1 MLDVRKYQIAASIAE
16 ERSEMLRA
24 MQEQQTSLLA
34 DRTTKLDRAAEE
46 TNELY
51 TYLDTQMLASARER
65 QGYEAQLRQAERRR
79 KEELADLTTRMELQQ
94 ATASEMIRA
103 LRVELKERSDEVEA
117 LHEHQLKGPERDAE
131 IARLKEKLTREEQA
145 IQEERS
151 SMHLKEFK
159 LRKDLN
165 QEMYARIHQAKANFL
180 DITGS
185 MLDSTVH
192 RTLLQNQHMQEL
204 TLTLTLTLTPTPTLN
219 LTLTLTLSTCRR
231 TWRSCR
237 SASSRRSGRTR
248 GCSRSARRSSSSC
261 ACSRR
266 WGNSTRSARSR
277 AGGWA
282 STRRRRARWVRR
294 RRRSSRRSCARRPAV
309 RVRVR

>member
-1 MLDVRKYQIAASIAE
+1 MAPKKKGGSPKKKAAVPQTPEMLDVRKYQIAASIAD
-16 ERSEMLRA
+16 ERSEMLRS
-24 MQEQQTSLLA
+24 MQEQQTRLLA

-131 IARLKEKLTREEQA
+131 IARLKEKLAREEQA

-159 LRKDLN
+159 LRRDLN
-165 QEMYARIHQAKANFL
+165 QEVYARIHQAKANFL

-192 RTLLQNQHMQEL
+192 RTLLQNQHMQEDVAL
-204 TLTLTLTLTPTPTLN
+204 MSQRVEQTVGQNKELLAQRKALQLELRVQQEMGQQHAQRA
-219 LTLTLTLSTCRR
+219 L
-231 TWRSCR
+231 
-237 SASSRRSGRTR
+237 ASRRFGKHEAE
-248 GCSRSARRSSSSC
+248 ARAMGEAEATELKAQLRQ
-261 ACSRR
+261 A
-266 WGNSTRSARSR
+266 T
-277 AGGWA
+277 GG
-282 STRRRRARWVRR
+282 
-294 RRRSSRRSCARRPAV
+294 
-309 RVRVR
+309 

>member
-1 MLDVRKYQIAASIAE
+1 MAPKKKGGSPKKKAAVPQTPEMLDVRKYQIAASIAE

-159 LRKDLN
+159 LRRDLN

-192 RTLLQNQHMQEL
+192 RTLLQNQHMQGCR
-204 TLTLTLTLTPTPTLN
+204 PTAFTSPSS
-219 LTLTLTLSTCRR
+219 STS
-231 TWRSCR
+231 TTSTS
-237 SASSRRSGRTR
+237 SASPPPSPSPPPPPPPPPPP
-248 GCSRSARRSSSSC
+248 SPSPSASPMIPICRFI
-261 ACSRR
+261 
-266 WGNSTRSARSR
+266 STTERSR
-277 AGGWA
+277 LVPPGATA
-282 STRRRRARWVRR
+282 
-294 RRRSSRRSCARRPAV
+294 
-309 RVRVR
+309 

>member
-1 MLDVRKYQIAASIAE
+1 MAPKKKGGSAKKKAAVPQTPEMLDVRKYQIAASIAE
-16 ERSEMLRA
+16 ERSEILRA

-94 ATASEMIRA
+94 TTASEMIRA

-145 IQEERS
+145 IQGERS

-204 TLTLTLTLTPTPTLN
+204 TLTLTLTLTPTLALA
-219 LTLTLTLSTCRR
+219 LTLTL
-231 TWRSCR
+231 
-237 SASSRRSGRTR
+237 
-248 GCSRSARRSSSSC
+248 
-261 ACSRR
+261 
-266 WGNSTRSARSR
+266 
-277 AGGWA
+277 
-282 STRRRRARWVRR
+282 
-294 RRRSSRRSCARRPAV
+294 P
-309 RVRVR
+309 

>member
-1 MLDVRKYQIAASIAE
+1 MAPKKKGGSPKKKAAVPQTPEMLDVRKYQIAASIAE

-192 RTLLQNQHMQEL
+192 RTLLQNQHMQEDVAL
-204 TLTLTLTLTPTPTLN
+204 MSQRVEQTVGQNKGLLAQRKALQLELRVQQEMGQQHAQRA
-219 LTLTLTLSTCRR
+219 L
-231 TWRSCR
+231 
-237 SASSRRSGRTR
+237 ASRRLGKHEAEARALGEAEATELKAQLRQATGGSG
-248 GCSRSARRSSSSC
+248 
-261 ACSRR
+261 
-266 WGNSTRSARSR
+266 
-277 AGGWA
+277 
-282 STRRRRARWVRR
+282 
-294 RRRSSRRSCARRPAV
+294 
-309 RVRVR
+309 

>member
-1 MLDVRKYQIAASIAE
+1 MAPKKKGGSPKKKAAVPQTPEMLDVRKYQIAASIAE

-204 TLTLTLTLTPTPTLN
+204 TLTLTPTLALALALTLALTAHRWHRWRCPTL
-219 LTLTLTLSTCRR
+219 
-231 TWRSCR
+231 
-237 SASSRRSGRTR
+237 
-248 GCSRSARRSSSSC
+248 RRSSC
-261 ACSRR
+261 RDQHPACPCPGS
-266 WGNSTRSARSR
+266 G
-277 AGGWA
+277 
-282 STRRRRARWVRR
+282 
-294 RRRSSRRSCARRPAV
+294 
-309 RVRVR
+309 